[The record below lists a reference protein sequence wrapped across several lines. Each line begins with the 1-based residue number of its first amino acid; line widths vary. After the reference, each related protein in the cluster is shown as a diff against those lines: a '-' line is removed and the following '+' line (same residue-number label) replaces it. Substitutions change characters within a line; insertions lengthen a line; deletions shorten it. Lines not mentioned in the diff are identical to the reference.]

1 MFSQGG
7 KGSTGILTNKQAV
20 ARHFGVKQSEV
31 VYAKSGQSLSG
42 YKVIYDKVSQRAY
55 ALPSNIGTVTVTSLV
70 DGILTHSGGTVDL
83 GALAV
88 LREEYVTLVEN
99 FTSGFTIRVKN
110 EVVSDGV
117 SLYRWDG
124 ALPKTVAPGSTPET
138 TGGVGLGAWLSVGD
152 ATLRSELTLNV
163 SDINGLINVNTRNKN
178 FMYVTSSFRGGGGA
192 GVYVWNPT
200 KNKSLHN
207 GATIID
213 PSRTLPINWDSQ
225 SQIDDWFTISST
237 DGVGCFE
244 LIEGESSVNP
254 LQWGCLGD
262 SSKDNPH
269 SGYDNSLISDYVDD
283 YAESVNKTVFWPHGI
298 FRFTGPQQRKTR
310 HDGHE
315 YIRMNSEF
323 STVFI
328 IDNQTPITF
337 LKGKGIGTDHQK
349 LYAHG
354 SRGIEYIGNPKR
366 IHTLLDAYMYTT
378 SWKHFAVRGFKY
390 GFDINFVSFHIQN
403 FYFTDNEIGIY
414 PKPLMP
420 PLQAAAPS
428 TMLSLSYGAFDFSKN
443 GIVFTERFGLGEA
456 ENVINVNLSSVVFE
470 QNEFD
475 GFSCA
480 NYPLPVGVKNAN
492 NRVMNL
498 TVNNCWAEL
507 NGRAGFNFEN
517 ADVTANSLRINE
529 ADELIYPAGARTY
542 SIDVNG
548 VRETNVLKSSL
559 YGAHNIEA
567 PVSGQMIIKPDGS
580 IYSGATMPFTVTKTS
595 EGQFKLTNA
604 SSTQGFQYVS
614 IEVMPFDRA
623 RIDTV
628 VTCDPSDV
636 AAFVQFGT
644 ISSYKIEFTSRGTS
658 TFVTPEAGF
667 AVKFSWVHPLN
678 N

>member
-1 MFSQGG
+1 MADSCAQYVSTDDLKAAKESILHIEHVATSKDLNGNPELVVTDPIRGG
-7 KGSTGILTNKQAV
+7 NYTNYTLDGLENLYQQAIV
-20 ARHFGVKQSEV
+20 SV
-31 VYAKSGQSLSG
+31 G
-42 YKVIYDKVSQRAY
+42 YITMDSFQ
-55 ALPSNIGTVTVTSLV
+55 
-70 DGILTHSGGTVDL
+70 L
-83 GALAV
+83 GATITLPNQV
-88 LREEYVTLVEN
+88 LRWTPPDGDGEY
-99 FTSGFTIRVKN
+99 
-110 EVVSDGV
+110 
-117 SLYRWDG
+117 YRWDG
-124 ALPKTVAPGSTPET
+124 VFPKVVPVGSTPAS
-138 TGGVGLGAWLSVGD
+138 TGGVGLGAWVSVGD
-152 ATLRSELTLNV
+152 ASLRSELVLNV
-163 SDINGLINVNTRNKN
+163 GNISGLVSNQRRTDQLI
-178 FMYVTSSFRGGGGA
+178 YQTSSYRGSGGGGSS
-192 GVYVWNPT
+192 YYWSESEP
-200 KNKSLHN
+200 KSNHN
-207 GATIID
+207 GGSIID
-213 PSRTLPINWDSQ
+213 PERPLPANWENESNV
-225 SQIDDWFTISST
+225 SAWFTINPLAT
-237 DGVGCFE
+237 GTGCFIQIADD
-244 LIEGESSVNP
+244 LPVNP

-262 SSKDNPH
+262 SSETSPS
-269 SGYDNSLISDYVDD
+269 SGYDNSLITNYVDD
-283 YAESVNKTVFWPHGI
+283 YAASVGKTVFWPSGV
-298 FRFTGPQQRKTR
+298 FRFTKPQQRKTR
-310 HDGHE
+310 HDGMG
-315 YIRMNSEF
+315 YIRTNPEF
-323 STVFI
+323 ATIFI
-328 IDNQTPITF
+328 VDSATPITF
-337 LKGKGIGTDHQK
+337 LTGKGIGTDHQK

-354 SRGIEYIGNPKR
+354 SRGIGYIGNPKR

-378 SWKHFAVRGFKY
+378 SWEHFAVRGFKY

-529 ADELIYPAGARTY
+529 PDELIYPAGARTY

-548 VRETNVLKSSL
+548 VRETNALKSSL
-559 YGAHNIEA
+559 YGAHKIEA

-580 IYSGATMPFTVTKTS
+580 IYSGATMPFTVSKTA

-604 SSTQGFQYVS
+604 SASQGFQYVS
-614 IEVMPFDRA
+614 IEVMPFDRT

-628 VTCDPSDV
+628 ITCDPNDV
-636 AAFVQFGT
+636 TAFVQFGT
-644 ISSYKIEFTSRGTS
+644 TSSYKIEFTTRGTS

-667 AVKFSWVHPLN
+667 SVRFSWVQPLN